1 MLDAVGGELRYR
13 TGAAVDLRPLLGGE
27 RAPEHLVAAAPGM
40 MDEILP
46 QLQPR

>member
-1 MLDAVGGELRYR
+1 
-13 TGAAVDLRPLLGGE
+13 VDLVALLGGE

-46 QLQPR
+46 QLRGA